1 MLVPLST
8 IGRAGLGIF
17 GDDICLRNATHED
30 IGAIQAVDLDASR
43 LFEPTGLI
51 HDGPDGPQPVPAK
64 FLGDGIKSGLVTVAV
79 FEPENL
85 IVGFTLARRVSPD
98 LYLDQ
103 ISVASA
109 FGRRGIGAL
118 LLNEVIVTADRL
130 RLRGTVLSTFRDL
143 SWNGPFYRQ
152 HGFEEIRRDQMKQWM
167 LQLEAI
173 QSYTMDV
180 SLRCFM
186 RRPGKWD
193 QHWFRMPGFEGKR
206 DEKRVAANPDS

>member
-1 MLVPLST
+1 MQL
-8 IGRAGLGIF
+8 F
-17 GDDICLRNATHED
+17 GDDICLRAARHED
-30 IGAIQAVDLDASR
+30 IDAIQAVDLDASR

-51 HDGPDGPQPVPAK
+51 QEGPDGPQPVPAK
-64 FLGDGIKSGLVTVAV
+64 FLEEGIKSDLATVAV
-79 FEPENL
+79 FKPENR

-103 ISVASA
+103 ISVSPT
-109 FGRRGIGAL
+109 FGRRGIGAGL
-118 LLNEVIVTADRL
+118 LQNVIDKADSL

-143 SWNGPFYRQ
+143 SWNGPFYRKY
-152 HGFEEIRRDQMKQWM
+152 GFTEIPRAQMKQWM

-193 QHWFRMPGFEGKR
+193 QHWFRVPGFEGKR